1 MHTQAI
7 TIMVGAD
14 TVPTPSN
21 EALLR
26 TADGAQVFGDLAEA
40 FRRSDLNVINL
51 ECPLTTSGTP
61 IEKFGPAFKG
71 HPETAIGL
79 KAAGVSV
86 CALANNHILDYGEQ
100 GLSDTIEALT
110 KHGLDWFGAGRS
122 VEEAR
127 RIKYILIKEKRI
139 ALIAVAEQEFSNA
152 TDTSG
157 GANPFDVFNTMD
169 DIQEARGQ
177 ADAVIVFYHG
187 GKEQCRYPSP
197 RLQRVCR
204 RMVDCGADYVIC
216 QHSHCIGSYE
226 RYGSGHIVYGQ
237 GNLLFD
243 YKSDH
248 PHWQEGLLL
257 ELGIGCEGEAPAL
270 NFIPVVK
277 DGHKVRM
284 ANPEEAD
291 AILEPFRSRS
301 AEILDPAVVEQRFQA
316 FCEEAK
322 VGYFSGLSQLPGV
335 VRKIDR
341 KLLNN
346 WIVRRIFT
354 HRRRRRLHHYIKCEA
369 HHDVMDMILQK

>member
-1 MHTQAI
+1 MRTQAI

-26 TADGAQVFGDLAEA
+26 SVDGAQVFGNLAEA
-40 FRRSDLNVINL
+40 FRRSDLNIINL
-51 ECPLTTSGTP
+51 ECPLTTAERP
-61 IEKFGPAFKG
+61 IEKFGPAFKA

-79 KAAGVSV
+79 KAAGISV

-100 GLSDTIEALT
+100 GLIDTIDALNNQ
-110 KHGLDWFGAGRS
+110 GLDWFGAGRDMG
-122 VEEAR
+122 EAR
-127 RIKYILIKEKRI
+127 RIKYIDLHGKRI
-139 ALIAVAEQEFSNA
+139 ALIGAAEQEFSNA
-152 TDTSG
+152 TIASG
-157 GANPFDVFNTMD
+157 GANPFDVFHTMD

-226 RYGSGHIVYGQ
+226 RHHEGHIVYGQ

-257 ELGIGCEGEAPAL
+257 ELSISEGEAPAL

-277 DGHKVRM
+277 DGHKVRL
-284 ANPEEAD
+284 ADPEEAA
-291 AILEPFRSRS
+291 AILEPFRRRS
-301 AEILDPAVVEQRFQA
+301 AEIQDPAIVEQRFQA

-322 VGYFSGLSQLPGV
+322 VSYFSGLSQLPGV

-341 KLLNN
+341 KLLND
-346 WIVRRIFT
+346 WIVRTIFT